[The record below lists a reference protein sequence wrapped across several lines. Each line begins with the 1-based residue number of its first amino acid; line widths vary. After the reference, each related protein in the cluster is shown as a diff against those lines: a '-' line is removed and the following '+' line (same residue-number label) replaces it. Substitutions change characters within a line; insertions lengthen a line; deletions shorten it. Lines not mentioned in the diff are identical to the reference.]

1 MLSDALIAIGVEI
14 LQFFNWMLSFF
25 NLPYINKMTD
35 AIQWAVGMI
44 YTLNNTF
51 PVTTLFECMTV
62 LLLCW
67 IFKFQIKLVFETILP
82 MIPFIGKRIQLP
94 SMDMP
99 NSSYDDNT
107 QPYYQAIRPNL
118 GNKNGM
124 GSFYLYKK
132 PKKYRN

>member
-82 MIPFIGKRIQLP
+82 MIPFIGKRRQHTTILP
-94 SMDMP
+94 SYQTKP
-99 NSSYDDNT
+99 RKQKRHGKFLPLQKT
-107 QPYYQAIRPNL
+107 QKIQKLIFC
-118 GNKNGM
+118 KVQIIT
-124 GSFYLYKK
+124 
-132 PKKYRN
+132 